1 MKISLLVILG
11 IFFLS
16 VFLTQEA
23 DAKVVNPYV
32 VSQDEKI
39 KIISGIGYT
48 NLQLSNQGDVGW
60 FPQQL
65 TDSAIFLEF
74 VNVSNE
80 TIYDIEIDYVTYS
93 NARGMLDVVSGAA
106 VISDEFWAS
115 TGNQGSCFPLNRSL
129 ESGASG
135 TYACFAPTSG
145 WDCFETFVSDYQ
157 LEQSNHLNHNAS
169 KSNHYSFL
177 HLK

>member
-74 VNVSNE
+74 VNVSDE

-93 NARGMLDVVSGAA
+93 TERGMLDVVAW
-106 VISDEFWAS
+106 I
-115 TGNQGSCFPLNRSL
+115 
-129 ESGASG
+129 
-135 TYACFAPTSG
+135 
-145 WDCFETFVSDYQ
+145 
-157 LEQSNHLNHNAS
+157 
-169 KSNHYSFL
+169 
-177 HLK
+177 